1 LLNGIR
7 KENAAMASVFDGDI
21 RSSQLGCP
29 SAASHPL
36 ARKSQAAQKARGEL
50 TRGDR
55 VELSEAAG
63 KGDNG
68 QEGRRICHLMVERLR
83 QSIADD
89 DYLTPERI
97 DGTVER
103 LYRELFGP

>member
-7 KENAAMASVFDGDI
+7 KENAAMASVFDGDM
-21 RSSQLGCP
+21 RLSQIGRP
-29 SAASHPL
+29 SAASHPR
-36 ARKSQAAQKARGEL
+36 ARKSQAAREATGEL
-50 TRGDR
+50 TPEDR

-68 QEGRRICHLMVERLR
+68 QVARRICHLLVERLR
-83 QSIADD
+83 QSIAADE
-89 DYLTPERI
+89 YLTPEKI